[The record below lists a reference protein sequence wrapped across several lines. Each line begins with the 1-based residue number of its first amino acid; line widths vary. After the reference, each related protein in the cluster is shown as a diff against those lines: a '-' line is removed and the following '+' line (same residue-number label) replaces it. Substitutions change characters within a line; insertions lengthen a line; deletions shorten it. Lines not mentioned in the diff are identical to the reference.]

1 MTSADIAALLRD
13 SMLVALKLSGPPL
26 LVGLVVGAVVS
37 LLQAITQV
45 HEATL
50 AFIPKAIALG
60 ATLAFLAPFMMQT
73 LASYAH
79 LLFDRIIAIG
89 VS

>member
-1 MTSADIAALLRD
+1 MTSADIATLLRD

-26 LVGLVVGAVVS
+26 LVGLVVGAAVS
-37 LLQAITQV
+37 ILQAITQV

-73 LASYAH
+73 LAAYAH

-89 VS
+89 IS